1 MKPVVVLCWVCRA
14 ELHGSAEVLAHACP
28 KGEAK

>member
-28 KGEAK
+28 KEAK